1 MAERDEAAQGR
12 DSSRI
17 DSVDRH
23 DTKYVDR
30 GYYRRRR
37 DSPIYDDDD
46 GEDSKSR
53 EGRHRSCSR
62 DRHAGRYSSRRRS
75 SRSPSREDRYRSS
88 RRHRRSRSRE
98 KRYRRSS
105 RDRYR
110 RRSRDRYYYSSGSE
124 DERRRPYSR
133 EHRRRVNDEAKM
145 SVVEDPFA
153 ALRSAAAGAVDPA
166 EMARKMQEQQLRA
179 RQLVLQQQAVSAVKA
194 ASRTQREV
202 YIGGIVP
209 GVVTEPM
216 LRELFRATLTAAFPD
231 KCQNGTV
238 DPVISITL
246 APEQKF
252 CFMELLSA
260 DMASACLELS
270 GQISLMGAHLTIG
283 RPTGYVDPE
292 KAQNA
297 AETAANALATFQADS
312 QAERI
317 AAGENI
323 DKEPSSFICIEGVT
337 TDDILQDDA
346 VYAEILEELKTELE
360 KHGTVLRVVIPRV
373 GDANHPS
380 TYVGKALVQFLDAD
394 GAAQAASVIDGR
406 HFDGRVLR
414 VSAMLARPF
423 LDAIASAR
431 PKTDGGDD
439 DASQKEA

>member
-53 EGRHRSCSR
+53 EGRHRSSSR

-166 EMARKMQEQQLRA
+166 E
-179 RQLVLQQQAVSAVKA
+179 
-194 ASRTQREV
+194 
-202 YIGGIVP
+202 
-209 GVVTEPM
+209 
-216 LRELFRATLTAAFPD
+216 
-231 KCQNGTV
+231 
-238 DPVISITL
+238 
-246 APEQKF
+246 
-252 CFMELLSA
+252 
-260 DMASACLELS
+260 
-270 GQISLMGAHLTIG
+270 
-283 RPTGYVDPE
+283 
-292 KAQNA
+292 
-297 AETAANALATFQADS
+297 
-312 QAERI
+312 
-317 AAGENI
+317 
-323 DKEPSSFICIEGVT
+323 
-337 TDDILQDDA
+337 
-346 VYAEILEELKTELE
+346 
-360 KHGTVLRVVIPRV
+360 
-373 GDANHPS
+373 S
-380 TYVGKALVQFLDAD
+380 T
-394 GAAQAASVIDGR
+394 
-406 HFDGRVLR
+406 
-414 VSAMLARPF
+414 
-423 LDAIASAR
+423 
-431 PKTDGGDD
+431 
-439 DASQKEA
+439 